1 LISAQECDIIF
12 IEEWK
17 EFKIKTNTVSDY
29 FIESIRKRGDSKK

>member
-1 LISAQECDIIF
+1 MDAR
-12 IEEWK
+12 EWK